1 MERSGWQNHAEP
13 KPAPGHVDELGLE
26 MTGIYDDLCLS
37 NFLGAKLSW
46 VLACF
51 PWPVDA
57 WEVCLSDQLV
67 STAAT
72 AVTAVT
78 ARLSKALRPRHH
90 EVCPSAHRSCSSKWP
105 GTGSKSQSFQRALP
119 GIVTR
124 VSWPVPGL
132 RSANFDKKSES
143 KANRKNKVASLEH
156 FTNILLRNS
165 PKFHQW
171 CTMFTCFIVIPQLQ
185 ALHQPVALIPSYI
198 TVFQFSPGQVVTVA
212 SHLISSSH
220 HLITGLWESERWW
233 WSSTRTCQ
241 NASVEPQ
248 KWSLEV
254 GKTWKNCRL
263 IKKHWSFWGKT
274 LSFSSVHVD
283 VSENEGDPCQLQLTW
298 EQWWV
303 ALSSIN
309 FWGTAAGTLFSDPL
323 LSLLRLGI
331 AEARRWACHHHPLDT
346 LFCNPGDGWKQKGL
360 PSIVPSHSG
369 PTKTV
374 PFEFFPPASPSRSFM
389 IFIGSLPQSAL
400 LQPMSRN
407 CSKRLCFASSV
418 KRQLMPCSA
427 QLFFPDIWT
436 STCGL
441 SWQLVAAGRT
451 FLISITHTC
460 KMFRKQSVLRP
471 ALWCFHFTGFKPFKT
486 SNCKGMEWQAT
497 CTWSSQIIQIL
508 DRIREGLEIAVP
520 RSLHGVPSVPLKI
533 IEWPVHHRSAEKHNP
548 ISFTKQD
555 GIVTSGAC
563 SAGLR

>member
-1 MERSGWQNHAEP
+1 MQNPNLHLDTLMNLDW
-13 KPAPGHVDELGLE
+13 KWLE
-26 MTGIYDDLCLS
+26 SMMTCVLS

-124 VSWPVPGL
+124 VSWPVPGR

-254 GKTWKNCRL
+254 GKTVD
-263 IKKHWSFWGKT
+263 WSGNT
-274 LSFSSVHVD
+274 
-283 VSENEGDPCQLQLTW
+283 
-298 EQWWV
+298 
-303 ALSSIN
+303 
-309 FWGTAAGTLFSDPL
+309 
-323 LSLLRLGI
+323 
-331 AEARRWACHHHPLDT
+331 
-346 LFCNPGDGWKQKGL
+346 
-360 PSIVPSHSG
+360 
-369 PTKTV
+369 
-374 PFEFFPPASPSRSFM
+374 
-389 IFIGSLPQSAL
+389 
-400 LQPMSRN
+400 
-407 CSKRLCFASSV
+407 
-418 KRQLMPCSA
+418 
-427 QLFFPDIWT
+427 
-436 STCGL
+436 GL
-441 SWQLVAAGRT
+441 SEGKLFRFHLWMLMC
-451 FLISITHTC
+451 L
-460 KMFRKQSVLRP
+460 KMKESHVNGS
-471 ALWCFHFTGFKPFKT
+471 C
-486 SNCKGMEWQAT
+486 
-497 CTWSSQIIQIL
+497 
-508 DRIREGLEIAVP
+508 
-520 RSLHGVPSVPLKI
+520 
-533 IEWPVHHRSAEKHNP
+533 
-548 ISFTKQD
+548 
-555 GIVTSGAC
+555 
-563 SAGLR
+563 